1 MTRNC
6 ALSVAQEQQGLH
18 TPIIPTFDCQF
29 EARALPPT
37 KQAAARLHSLL
48 PLRERNSN
56 SGFPRKIKIT
66 SNQNQ
71 IGAPRAQLSR

>member
-6 ALSVAQEQQGLH
+6 ALSVAQEQQGLD
-18 TPIIPTFDCQF
+18 TPIIPTFGCQF

-48 PLRERNSN
+48 PLRRTQ
-56 SGFPRKIKIT
+56 F
-66 SNQNQ
+66 
-71 IGAPRAQLSR
+71 QLWLPQKNKNKQ